1 MLALRKPIEAD
12 DRATAENCRRLREL
26 LLQVRWLATTVPIV
40 EQEKAARKAA
50 EQRADAL
57 QLKVDRLTQENR
69 RLREGRWE
77 TEEFLHKSIRSL
89 QVKVNQLTDSLEKA
103 HQTIA
108 WFTKDKFAR
117 ESEAS
122 KIHKAASETAQPN
135 TPADGSPEANP
146 TDDGGGTEEKP
157 KRKRGQQPGS
167 EGHPRSDRTALSDTP
182 VVLEIENCAC
192 PLCFKPYFELPETD
206 DSRMVAISICLFQY
220 FYQRKRY
227 VAQCTCQGKKL
238 VTAPPP
244 PRLYPGTTL
253 HNTMWVYLAVMKYLN
268 GEPPNRTLKHLSL
281 SGLPLSAGTVVGGF
295 QVIATLL
302 DPLYE
307 AIVTRCQGA
316 DLWNADETTQPV
328 FEDDEGNR
336 NKKRWWIWV
345 IASDDAVVYILDRSR
360 SKEVPSEFFGGSRG
374 VLMTDR
380 LASYKALHDAIQ
392 KAWCWVHQRRDFIK
406 IYDGNPRLKSWAK
419 EWMLAITILFLLNHK
434 RLKLWQDGKT
444 GSTAWNQAQ
453 DAVEEHI
460 QKLKAKWE
468 EELRLPDLH
477 KEQKKALRSLQKHW
491 DGLTI
496 FLLDPR
502 IPLDNNRAERLLKG
516 LVINRKNSFGCGKEW
531 AGHMNAK
538 FHTIFQTWL
547 VNGLNPEALL
557 LDYFNECSKTS
568 GRPPPDLS
576 QFLPW
581 TMSEERKQAFTL
593 PKSYK
598 RPA

>member
-1 MLALRKPIEAD
+1 LLALRKSIETDNQAVS
-12 DRATAENCRRLREL
+12 ENGRRLQEL
-26 LLQVRWLATTVPIV
+26 LRAVQSLERKVASV
-40 EQEKAARKAA
+40 EREQAARKAA
-50 EQRADAL
+50 EKRADTL
-57 QLKVDRLTQENR
+57 QWKVDRLELELR
-69 RLREGRWE
+69 RLKDGRWE
-77 TEEFLHKSIRSL
+77 TEEFLHRTIRSL
-89 QVKVNQLTDSLEKA
+89 ELKVSHLTEALEKA
-103 HQTIA
+103 NQTIA
-108 WFTKDKFAR
+108 WFRNDKFGR
-117 ESEAS
+117 ESEAN
-122 KIHKAASETAQPN
+122 KVHKAASEEVPASQKADQPEE
-135 TPADGSPEANP
+135 TSEA
-146 TDDGGGTEEKP
+146 GTTKEEP
-157 KRKRGQQPGS
+157 VKRKRGQQPGS
-167 EGHPRSDRTALSDTP
+167 KGHPRSDRSGLTEKP

-192 PLCFKPYFELPETD
+192 PECLTPYVELPETD
-206 DSRMVAISICLFQY
+206 DSRMVAISIFLFQY

-227 VAQCTCQGKKL
+227 VAQCTCLGKKL

-253 HNTMWVYLAVMKYLN
+253 HNTMWVYLAVMRYLN

-281 SGLPLSAGTVVGGF
+281 SGLPLAAGTVVGGF
-295 QVIATLL
+295 KVIATLL

-345 IASDDAVVYILDRSR
+345 IASNDAVVYILDRSR
-360 SKEVPSEFFGGSRG
+360 SKEVPSEFFAGSRG

-380 LASYKALHDAIQ
+380 LSSYKALHDAIQ

-406 IYDGNPRLKSWAK
+406 IYDGNPRLRAWAK
-419 EWMLAITILFLLNHK
+419 QWMLEITTLFLLNHK
-434 RLKLWQDGKT
+434 RLKLWQDNKT
-444 GSTAWNQAQ
+444 GTKEWNQAQ
-453 DAVEEHI
+453 DAVEQHI
-460 QKLKAKWE
+460 DKLKALWE
-468 EELRLPDLH
+468 EELKQQNLH
-477 KEQKKALRSLQKHW
+477 KEQKKALRSLHKHW

-502 IPLDNNRAERLLKG
+502 IPLENNRAERLLKG

-568 GRPPPDLS
+568 GRPPPDVS

>member
-1 MLALRKPIEAD
+1 
-12 DRATAENCRRLREL
+12 
-26 LLQVRWLATTVPIV
+26 
-40 EQEKAARKAA
+40 
-50 EQRADAL
+50 
-57 QLKVDRLTQENR
+57 
-69 RLREGRWE
+69 
-77 TEEFLHKSIRSL
+77 
-89 QVKVNQLTDSLEKA
+89 
-103 HQTIA
+103 
-108 WFTKDKFAR
+108 
-117 ESEAS
+117 
-122 KIHKAASETAQPN
+122 
-135 TPADGSPEANP
+135 
-146 TDDGGGTEEKP
+146 
-157 KRKRGQQPGS
+157 
-167 EGHPRSDRTALSDTP
+167 
-182 VVLEIENCAC
+182 
-192 PLCFKPYFELPETD
+192 
-206 DSRMVAISICLFQY
+206 
-220 FYQRKRY
+220 
-227 VAQCTCQGKKL
+227 
-238 VTAPPP
+238 
-244 PRLYPGTTL
+244 
-253 HNTMWVYLAVMKYLN
+253 MWVYLAAKKYLN
-268 GEPPNRTLKHLSL
+268 GEPPNRTLKQLSL

-295 QVIATLL
+295 KVIATLL

-328 FEDDEGNR
+328 FEDDAGNR

-380 LASYKALHDAIQ
+380 LASYKALHDAIK

-419 EWMLAITILFLLNHK
+419 DWMLEITTLFLLNHK
-434 RLKLWQDGKT
+434 RLKLWQENQISG
-444 GSTAWNQAQ
+444 AEWEQAQ
-453 DAVEEHI
+453 HAVEQHI
-460 QKLKAKWE
+460 QKLKERWE
-468 EELRLPDLH
+468 EELQQPDLH

-568 GRPPPDLS
+568 GRPPPDVS

-581 TMSEERKQAFTL
+581 TMSEERKQAFQL

>member
-1 MLALRKPIEAD
+1 MQELRREVGRLAAKVE
-12 DRATAENCRRLREL
+12 TAEQERANWKAAGLHADSLQWKVDVLESENRQFRAGRRQTEEL
-26 LLQVRWLATTVPIV
+26 L
-40 EQEKAARKAA
+40 
-50 EQRADAL
+50 
-57 QLKVDRLTQENR
+57 
-69 RLREGRWE
+69 
-77 TEEFLHKSIRSL
+77 HKTIRTL
-89 QVKVNQLTDSLEKA
+89 ELKVNQLTEALEKA
-103 HQTIA
+103 NQTIA
-108 WFTKDKFAR
+108 WFQKDKFAR

-122 KIHKAASETAQPN
+122 KVAKAAAAEAQTRTTTAGN
-135 TPADGSPEANP
+135 PAEEPSA
-146 TDDGGGTEEKP
+146 DDGGAAEEIPKP
-157 KRKRGQQPGS
+157 KRNRGQQPGS
-167 EGHPRSDRTALSDTP
+167 KGHPRSDRSALSDKP

-192 PLCFKPYFELPETD
+192 PECFTPYFELPETD
-206 DSRMVAISICLFQY
+206 DSRMVAIAIHLFQY

-227 VAQCTCQGKKL
+227 VAQCDCKGKRL
-238 VTAPPP
+238 ITAPPP

-253 HNTMWVYLAVMKYLN
+253 HNTMWVYLAVMKFLN

-295 QVIATLL
+295 KVISILL
-302 DPLYE
+302 DPLYD

-380 LASYKALHDAIQ
+380 LASYKALHDAIK

-406 IYDGNPRLKSWAK
+406 IYDGNPRLKSWAQA
-419 EWMLAITILFLLNHK
+419 WMLEITRLFLLNHK
-434 RLKLWQDGKT
+434 RLKLWQENNIG
-444 GSTAWNQAQ
+444 GTAWNQAQ
-453 DAVEEHI
+453 DAVEQHI
-460 QKLKAKWE
+460 QKLKELWE
-468 EELRLPDLH
+468 SELKQPDLH
-477 KEQKKALRSLQKHW
+477 KEQKKALRSLERHW

-531 AGHMNAK
+531 AGNMNAK
-538 FHTIFQTWL
+538 FHTVFQTWL
-547 VNGLNPEALL
+547 INGLNPEALL
-557 LDYFNECSKTS
+557 LDYFNECSKTP
-568 GRPPPDLS
+568 GRAPPDVS

-581 TMSEERKQAFTL
+581 TMSEERKRAFSL

>member
-1 MLALRKPIEAD
+1 MRVLRKPVEAD
-12 DRATAENCRRLREL
+12 GQAKAANCRRLPEPQPLRE
-26 LLQVRWLATTVPIV
+26 VGRLAQRV
-40 EQEKAARKAA
+40 EVADNKRADRKSA
-50 EQRADAL
+50 EQRADTL
-57 QLKVDRLTQENR
+57 QWKIDILESENCRLRQGRRDTEDFLQKTIRTLELKVNGLIEA
-69 RLREGRWE
+69 
-77 TEEFLHKSIRSL
+77 
-89 QVKVNQLTDSLEKA
+89 LEKA
-103 HQTIA
+103 NQTIA
-108 WFTKDKFAR
+108 WFQNDKFAR

-122 KIHKAASETAQPN
+122 KVAKAASAEAQTTAGSPAEETAS
-135 TPADGSPEANP
+135 D
-146 TDDGGGTEEKP
+146 DDGAAEETP
-157 KRKRGQQPGS
+157 KRNRGQQPGS
-167 EGHPRSDRTALSDTP
+167 KGHPRSDRSALLDKP
-182 VVLEIENCAC
+182 VVLEIDNCAC
-192 PLCFKPYFELPETD
+192 PDCFTPYFELPETD
-206 DSRMVAISICLFQY
+206 DSRMVAISIHLFQY

-227 VAQCTCQGKKL
+227 VAQCDCQGKKL

-281 SGLPLSAGTVVGGF
+281 NGLPLSAGTVVGGF
-295 QVIATLL
+295 KVIATLL

-374 VLMTDR
+374 VLVTDR
-380 LASYKALHDAIQ
+380 LASYKALHDAIK

-419 EWMLAITILFLLNHK
+419 TWMLEITRLFLLNHR
-434 RLKLWQDGKT
+434 RLKLWQDNKISGIE
-444 GSTAWNQAQ
+444 WNQAQ
-453 DAVEEHI
+453 DAVEQHI
-460 QKLKAKWE
+460 QKLKDTWE
-468 EELRLPDLH
+468 SELKQPNLH
-477 KEQKKALRSLQKHW
+477 KEQKKALRSLQRHW

-538 FHTIFQTWL
+538 FHTVFQTWL

-557 LDYFNECSKTS
+557 LDYFNECSKNP
-568 GRPPPDLS
+568 GRPPPDVS

-581 TMSEERKQAFTL
+581 TMSAERKQAFSL